1 MSAAI
6 LGDWGTSRMRLYLH
20 DGRRVLDRVEGPG
33 VAMLAGPPLEALKAA
48 VRPLTEKSGAR
59 ALYLCGV
66 AGSRNGVLEVAYAP
80 CPARPA
86 QWAENFGRLAAGG
99 LDIRVAPGLR
109 CENFLGAPDVMRGEE
124 TQIFGALQA
133 EPALA
138 RGRRVFVLPGTH
150 SKWVLVEDAAVAR
163 FHTFPTGEIYALLRE
178 RSFLLRAGRPGGA
191 GDADAGFEAGLAR
204 AASGRDVLALLF
216 ETRSAQLLADRSRD
230 WAAGF
235 LSGLLIGRETAEA
248 AALLGEAAVAAVIGD
263 RALSAY
269 YQRALAARGLDAE
282 VMDGE
287 ACAID
292 GLILFGELAG
302 KGA

>member
-1 MSAAI
+1 MSAVI
-6 LGDWGTSRMRLYLH
+6 FGDWGTSRMRLYLH
-20 DGRRVLDRVEGPG
+20 DGRRVTDRVEGPG
-33 VAMLAGPPLEALKAA
+33 VGMLAEPPLKALKAA
-48 VRPLTEKSGAR
+48 VQPLMDKRDAR

-86 QWAENFGRLAAGG
+86 QWAEKFGRLKEDG
-99 LDIRVAPGLR
+99 LDIRVAPGLK
-109 CENFLGAPDVMRGEE
+109 CANLLGAPDVMRGEE
-124 TQIFGALQA
+124 TQIFGALRA
-133 EPALA
+133 DPALA

-150 SKWVLVEDAAVAR
+150 SKWVLVEDGAVAR
-163 FHTFPTGEIYALLRE
+163 FHTFPTGEVYALLRE
-178 RSFLLRAGRPGGA
+178 RSILLRAARPDGV
-191 GDADAGFEAGLAR
+191 GDAEAGFEAGLVR

-216 ETRSAQLLADRSRD
+216 EARSAQLLADRSLN
-230 WAAGF
+230 WATGF

-248 AALLGEAAVAAVIGD
+248 TALLGDAAITAVIGD

-269 YQRALAARGLDAE
+269 YRRAFAACGLDAG

-292 GLILFGELAG
+292 GLILFSELVG